1 MSYFSS
7 ISRLQSTKFAHVT
20 SSNDRASSHQ
30 LQTWHASVDAESYL
44 YASPFNYR
52 IPNGGPSGAFQRVR
66 TKVSIS
72 TVRFPSNSLKIAK
85 SFVTEAMDFYRQVPR
100 FHPPFLHQTYHLT
113 FGLELF
119 QSRLLST
126 PRNPGSTARPLVGSP
141 VSVGEGET
149 SSSRRIAPIATL
161 SDL

>member
-1 MSYFSS
+1 MIEHHRINFKHGMPASTQKVTYMHPRS
-7 ISRLQSTKFAHVT
+7 ITEFRTEVQAVPSRECERRFQSQLYVFHRI
-20 SSNDRASSHQ
+20 RA
-30 LQTWHASVDAESYL
+30 
-44 YASPFNYR
+44 
-52 IPNGGPSGAFQRVR
+52 
-66 TKVSIS
+66 
-72 TVRFPSNSLKIAK
+72 NSLKIAK